1 MIKRI
6 LVALALAASLGSAVL
21 ACTSP
26 AATGTPPAIVPST
39 APAASTAPASAPA
52 GSPAAS
58 DMLPS
63 PSAS

>member
-6 LVALALAASLGSAVL
+6 LLALALAASLGSAVL
-21 ACTSP
+21 ACNSP
-26 AATGTPPAIVPST
+26 AATGTPPATLPST
-39 APAASTAPASAPA
+39 APASVPAASAPA